1 MTGFPRLRSI
11 AKVALILS
19 VAALPLTAQVAR
31 AASAPEATV
40 SGLYDTLLATMKNG
54 GALGEQGRY
63 AKLDPAIHQNFAI
76 EQMTKAAIGP
86 AAWTNLSPAQQQQAV
101 EAFGRYITAQYA
113 DRFTGYSGEQFK
125 VTGAQTSPY
134 GQIVQSQIVK
144 SNGDPVAINYL
155 MVQSGDN
162 WRIADVYLSGTISQ
176 VATLRSEFASTLR
189 SQGIG
194 GLIDALNHKADILV
208 ASNNRAS

>member
-1 MTGFPRLRSI
+1 MTFSGLRSI
-11 AKVALILS
+11 AKLTLVLS
-19 VAALPLTAQVAR
+19 VAVLPLATAPAR

-40 SGLYDTLLATMKNG
+40 LGLYDTLLATMKDG

-63 AKLDPAIHQNFAI
+63 AKLDPAIHHSFAI
-76 EQMTKAAIGP
+76 EQMAKTAIGS
-86 AAWTNLSPAQQQQAV
+86 AAWGSLTPTQQQQAAN
-101 EAFGRYITAQYA
+101 AFARYITAQYA
-113 DRFTGYSGEQFK
+113 DRFDGYSGEQFK
-125 VTGAQTSPY
+125 VTGAQSSPY

-144 SNGDPVAINYL
+144 SNGEPVTINYL
-155 MVQSGDN
+155 MVQSGDS

-176 VATLRSEFASTLR
+176 VATLRSEFSATLR

-194 GLIDALNHKADILV
+194 GLIDALNHKADIIV